1 MKRRVCAA
9 AFLLVAVFVFS
20 FIGCRKDA
28 GTGILGI
35 VVPIGQ
41 EKVTRETPY
50 RISGVYEGS
59 PAHQAGI
66 LPGDIILEVDGASI
80 DGMSYDEVY
89 RNRLIGPPGSTV
101 QLTIQRGERTM
112 HFRMT
117 RIK

>member
-1 MKRRVCAA
+1 MKRRICVA
-9 AFLLVAVFVFS
+9 AFLLVAVFVFP

-28 GTGILGI
+28 ARGILGI

-41 EKVTRETPY
+41 GKVTKETPY
-50 RISGVYEGS
+50 LISGVYEGS

-80 DGMSYDEVY
+80 DGMSHDEVY

-101 QLTIQRGERTM
+101 ELTIRRGERTM
-112 HFRMT
+112 RFRMT
-117 RIK
+117 RIQ

>member
-1 MKRRVCAA
+1 MKRRVCIA
-9 AFLLVAVFVFS
+9 AFLLVALFLVP

-28 GTGILGI
+28 GKGILGI

-41 EKVTRETPY
+41 GKVTKETPY
-50 RISGVYEGS
+50 LISGVYEGS

-89 RNRLIGPPGSTV
+89 RNHLIGPSGTTV
-101 QLTIQRGERTM
+101 ELTIRRGEQTM
-112 HFRMT
+112 RFRMT